1 MVSPN
6 SAIAIPLNMVV
17 DRVAP
22 AFEGLGGAGHDC
34 ITHFGAVC
42 REHSVISEAFQRRTV
57 AKTQRPLPEPSD
69 EAEGQLKLACHN
81 FKEMN
86 GLGKLEN
93 AYAAMALANGTERFR
108 Q

>member
-1 MVSPN
+1 MGE
-6 SAIAIPLNMVV
+6 L
-17 DRVAP
+17 
-22 AFEGLGGAGHDC
+22 EHDC

-57 AKTQRPLPEPSD
+57 AKTSGLCQSLGRSK
-69 EAEGQLKLACHN
+69 GRLKFACHN

-93 AYAAMALANGTERFR
+93 AYAAMALANRAERFR
-108 Q
+108 R